1 MIGGF
6 AVPDAPVTT
15 TLGSVCRD
23 GGGSIQT
30 GPFGSQLHASDYV
43 AEGVPVVMP
52 TNIGVRRINADGIA
66 RVDESTAERL
76 SRYGLQVG
84 DIVYSRRGDV
94 EKCALV
100 RGAEEGWLC
109 GTGCLRVRLGSQA
122 TVSPEFAAY
131 YLSHP
136 VVRDWVVRHA
146 VGATMPNLNTKILS
160 DLPVAAPS
168 RDEQARVV
176 SILGALDAKIDHDYS
191 LARRLNALASLLYD
205 RTVAA
210 SRGGRTVRVGDVAE
224 VNALKHSIRSHP
236 ERISYI
242 DISSVRP
249 REISQ
254 VTDLAYEEAPS
265 RARRVVRA
273 GDTLVST
280 VRPERRSF
288 AFIARGMDGL
298 TASTGFAV
306 VSPTGATATY
316 LYRAVTSDACIN
328 FLSAAA
334 SGSAYPAVNPDIL
347 VDWKFVLPADGGAA
361 YEAVARPL
369 EDLRWAQLNEA
380 EHLADLRDLLIPN
393 LISAHMGVAET
404 YERFGDGARSDVAIP

>member
-191 LARRLNALASLLYD
+191 LARLSLI
-205 RTVAA
+205 
-210 SRGGRTVRVGDVAE
+210 
-224 VNALKHSIRSHP
+224 HI
-236 ERISYI
+236 
-242 DISSVRP
+242 
-249 REISQ
+249 
-254 VTDLAYEEAPS
+254 
-265 RARRVVRA
+265 
-273 GDTLVST
+273 
-280 VRPERRSF
+280 
-288 AFIARGMDGL
+288 
-298 TASTGFAV
+298 
-306 VSPTGATATY
+306 
-316 LYRAVTSDACIN
+316 
-328 FLSAAA
+328 
-334 SGSAYPAVNPDIL
+334 
-347 VDWKFVLPADGGAA
+347 
-361 YEAVARPL
+361 
-369 EDLRWAQLNEA
+369 
-380 EHLADLRDLLIPN
+380 
-393 LISAHMGVAET
+393 
-404 YERFGDGARSDVAIP
+404 